1 MNFRRYLFDRVPLLL
16 LLFIFLLI
24 SFVYLVLYHIPGR
37 IVLPLFLLWIL
48 FFEILLYVG
57 MILICACAAI
67 LAVRQISDTLQHRYR
82 YQILSHLGFSEKRTD
97 RYLRHQLFVYF
108 GVPLLLPLPL
118 SVFTSLCLHDLMRPY
133 VADTQVFL
141 YACLSIGIFL
151 LIYSIYLAAT
161 YIGCR
166 KNIQEGW
173 HPLD

>member
-1 MNFRRYLFDRVPLLL
+1 MGKQTLRGRKYPERESVPYAQT
-16 LLFIFLLI
+16 ICQHGP
-24 SFVYLVLYHIPGR
+24 SWTDPYSTPPG
-37 IVLPLFLLWIL
+37 ILPR
-48 FFEILLYVG
+48 
-57 MILICACAAI
+57 AAI
-67 LAVRQISDTLQHRYR
+67 LAVRQLSDTLQHRYR

>member
-16 LLFIFLLI
+16 LLFILLLV
-24 SFVYLVLYHIPGR
+24 SFVYLVLHRIPGR
-37 IVLPLFLLWIL
+37 IVLPLLLLWIL
-48 FFEILLYVG
+48 FFGVLLYVG
-57 MILICACAAI
+57 IILICACAAI
-67 LAVRQISDTLQHRYR
+67 LAVRQLSDTLQHRYR
-82 YQILSHLGFSEKRTD
+82 CQILSHLGFSEKRTD